1 MEGAMRWTDEQWTQ
15 AQALRAAGNTTKQ
28 IADAMGLRIKQVGKK
43 FEVKSAARIERERR
57 RIAEFRNCNPVCDMK
72 GRANPPDDVLRERDA
87 RMDASY
93 RRTIGATLMG
103 DPPPGYSA
111 LDQHQ

>member
-1 MEGAMRWTDEQWTQ
+1 MRWTAEQWTQ
-15 AQALRAAGNTTKQ
+15 AQALRAVGHTTKQ
-28 IADAMGLRIKQVGKK
+28 IADLMGLTRKQVGKK
-43 FEVKSAARIERERR
+43 FEMKGAARIERDRQ
-57 RIAEFRNCNPVCDMK
+57 
-72 GRANPPDDVLRERDA
+72 RAALYRHINVVNTPGARATPPDEVLRERDA

-93 RRTIGATLMG
+93 RRSIGAQLMG

>member
-1 MEGAMRWTDEQWTQ
+1 MRWTDEQWTQ

-28 IADAMGLRIKQVGKK
+28 IADAMGLTRKQVGKK
-43 FEVKSAARIERERR
+43 FEQKSAARIERDKQRASLYR
-57 RIAEFRNCNPVCDMK
+57 HINVVDMP
-72 GRANPPDDVLRERDA
+72 GPRVNPPDDVLRERDA

-93 RRTIGATLMG
+93 RRTIGAQLMG

-111 LDQHQ
+111 ADRHQ

>member
-1 MEGAMRWTDEQWTQ
+1 MRWTDEQWTQ

-28 IADAMGLRIKQVGKK
+28 IADAMGLTRKQVGKK
-43 FEVKSAARIERERR
+43 FERKGAARIEKERLR
-57 RIAEFRNCNPVCDMK
+57 AAEYRVFKPAAVDMT

-93 RRTIGATLMG
+93 RRTIGAQLMG

>member
-1 MEGAMRWTDEQWTQ
+1 MRWTDEQWAQ

-28 IADAMGLRIKQVGKK
+28 IADLMGLTRKQVGKK
-43 FEVKSAARIERERR
+43 FEQKSAARIEKDKQRAALYRHT
-57 RIAEFRNCNPVCDMK
+57 NVCDMP
-72 GRANPPDDVLRERDA
+72 GPRVNPPDDVLRARDA

-93 RRTIGATLMG
+93 RRTIGAQLMG

-111 LDQHQ
+111 LDQ

>member
-1 MEGAMRWTDEQWTQ
+1 MRWTDEQWAQ

-28 IADAMGLRIKQVGKK
+28 IADLMGLTRKQVGKK
-43 FEVKSAARIERERR
+43 FEQKSAARIEKDKQRAALYRHT
-57 RIAEFRNCNPVCDMK
+57 NVCDMS
-72 GRANPPDDVLRERDA
+72 GPRVNPPDDVLRERDA

-93 RRTIGATLMG
+93 RRTIGAQLMG

>member
-1 MEGAMRWTDEQWTQ
+1 MRWTDEQWAQ

-28 IADAMGLRIKQVGKK
+28 IADLMGLTRKQVGKK
-43 FEVKSAARIERERR
+43 FEQKSAARIEKDKQRAALYRHT
-57 RIAEFRNCNPVCDMK
+57 NVCDMP
-72 GRANPPDDVLRERDA
+72 GPRVNPPDDVLRERDA

-93 RRTIGATLMG
+93 RRTIGAQLMG